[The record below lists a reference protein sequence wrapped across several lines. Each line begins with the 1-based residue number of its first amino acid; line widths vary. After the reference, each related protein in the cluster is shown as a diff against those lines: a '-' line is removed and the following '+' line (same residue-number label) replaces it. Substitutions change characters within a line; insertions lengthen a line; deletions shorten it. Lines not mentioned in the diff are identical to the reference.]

1 MPDIDRQLIEETWR
15 KVTAFDPATA
25 SAEARRFA
33 EKQPAVLRFV
43 QEVLREFD
51 ERIHGA
57 ALGLAYLL
65 FKVVE
70 AMQGEDPSTLSDREI
85 QDAYGE
91 NAGWLDALG
100 RLEGRPFKRLLE
112 DVTDL
117 QEVYVPFTLIE
128 AYLQRP
134 GVGPFGE
141 RAKGHLFL
149 VIKTLSDCLS
159 SAGRVQ

>member
-1 MPDIDRQLIEETWR
+1 MLEIHQQLIVETWKR
-15 KVTAFDPATA
+15 VTAFDPDTA

-51 ERIHGA
+51 EGIQGT

-70 AMQGEDPSTLSDREI
+70 AVQGENLPTLSDRQLEEN
-85 QDAYGE
+85 YGE
-91 NAGWLDALG
+91 NAQWLDALE
-100 RLEGRPFKRLLE
+100 RLEGRPFRRLLE
-112 DVTDL
+112 DVLEL
-117 QEVYVPFTLIE
+117 QEVSVPFTLIE
-128 AYLQRP
+128 TYLQRP

-141 RAKGHLFL
+141 KLKGHLFL
-149 VIKTLSDCLS
+149 VIKILFDCLREKRE
-159 SAGRVQ
+159 G